1 MVELDPAGRWTY
13 DASTG
18 LHQRGPERRLPSRDL
33 ANFGERCDPARC
45 LLDMRGAV
53 ISGPIAVADLL
64 RRRWLRL
71 LGGLAR
77 PIVRHRELRIALMFT
92 AVVCTALLGTL
103 LAPMWLLILGP
114 LIWGVPHL
122 LADLRYLVFRTGY
135 HRRPLLWLVA
145 GGPLLWT
152 ALGGALIW
160 GFVGAAAAALLA
172 RARALRRLAA
182 AAVLLASG
190 AMLATLGSAGDII
203 FAHAHNFI
211 AVALWWLWRPRVT
224 RLHWVPLALFV
235 AASVFLVSEP
245 ALRLAHATGGLDWFT
260 GGMGP
265 AYQSWRISPG
275 LAPELGLRLVLLYCF
290 AQSIHYAVWL
300 QLLPDESRQRATPPT
315 FRASHEDLRADFG
328 DLGLAIAGVLAVGL
342 ALWAVVDLM
351 QASHGYFRMARF
363 HGHLEL
369 IAATLLLLERP
380 RQAPRRGL

>member
-1 MVELDPAGRWTY
+1 
-13 DASTG
+13 
-18 LHQRGPERRLPSRDL
+18 
-33 ANFGERCDPARC
+33 
-45 LLDMRGAV
+45 MRGAV

-77 PIVRHRELRIALMFT
+77 PIVRRRELRVALMFS
-92 AVVCTALLGTL
+92 AVVCTALVGTL

-122 LADLRYLVFRTGY
+122 LADLRYLVLRTGY

-152 ALGGALIW
+152 ALGGELIF

-172 RARALRRLAA
+172 RARVRPRLLAA
-182 AAVLLASG
+182 TVLLGSGAVLAS
-190 AMLATLGSAGDII
+190 LGRPGDII

-235 AASVFLVSEP
+235 AASAFLVSEP
-245 ALRLAHATGGLDWFT
+245 ALRLVHATGGLDWFV

-265 AYQSWRISPG
+265 DYQSWRVSPG

-328 DLGLAIAGVLAVGL
+328 QLGLAVAGALAVGL

-380 RQAPRRGL
+380 RLTPRDPL